1 MRVLGWFLK
10 SVDVLVEVMLS
21 LKESKQSGS
30 RRRADGILLELLV
43 KLQGDIREVFIIL
56 NLSLSFKW
64 KRIILTPRIFIVRI
78 WEIFLE
84 KNKFLQIFWQIFLFF
99 GKFYII
105 GFLIANNYFFNI
117 FIGIFSYLL
126 DKKNNFF

>member
-1 MRVLGWFLK
+1 MLRVLGWFLK

-21 LKESKQSGS
+21 LKESKQSGR

-43 KLQGDIREVFIIL
+43 KLLGDIRDVFIIL

-78 WEIFLE
+78 
-84 KNKFLQIFWQIFLFF
+84 
-99 GKFYII
+99 
-105 GFLIANNYFFNI
+105 
-117 FIGIFSYLL
+117 
-126 DKKNNFF
+126 